1 MRIFLYDEPLNLIRQ
16 SLRKRRDAAGM
27 EDVLDTEELDLF
39 ELGNNHLFEEINS
52 RIRREIESMR
62 EKKKKERAQIR
73 ADIKVQYNIY
83 SNTVNTDLRL

>member
-27 EDVLDTEELDLF
+27 EDVLDTEELDLL

-83 SNTVNTDLRL
+83 SNTV